1 VIAASVDPEDKAREF
16 AKDLGFP
23 VAFGV
28 TRAAADA
35 IGATWN
41 AARNCIEPT
50 EFLLDQAGAV
60 VGSLYAAG
68 PVGRMNPQE
77 VIRLV
82 QARERMMAGR

>member
-1 VIAASVDPEDKAREF
+1 MIAASVDPEDKAREF

-28 TRAAADA
+28 TRATADA

-41 AARNCIEPT
+41 QARNCIEPT
-50 EFLLDQAGAV
+50 EFLLDRTGVV

-68 PVGRMNPQE
+68 PVGRMNPLD
-77 VIRLV
+77 VIRIV
-82 QARERMMAGR
+82 QFREKAMAAR

>member
-1 VIAASVDPEDKAREF
+1 MIAASVDPPDKAREI

-23 VAFGV
+23 VAHSV

-41 AARNCIEPT
+41 EARNCVEPT
-50 EFLLDQAGAV
+50 EFLLDRSGVV

-77 VIRLV
+77 IVRLV
-82 QARERMMAGR
+82 QARERQMAGR